1 MKDKLDYTPLAVI
14 LARLLLDCIDAPES
28 ARNPATVDCSVLA
41 SWLATN
47 KLMTDKEIQRI
58 GLDKLNT
65 EHDYLSLPRIMYELV
80 FDSRFKQP
88 RPSSRITRDLMCIG
102 LFLDSNGAMSES
114 DSKRFIEGLACKLT
128 ERANEHI
135 DRSSKTAFDGDIV
148 LKVEE

>member
-14 LARLLLDCIDAPES
+14 LARILLEYIDAPES
-28 ARNPATVDCSVLA
+28 ARNTATVDCSVLA

-58 GLDKLNT
+58 GLDKIN
-65 EHDYLSLPRIMYELV
+65 EQDYLSLSRIMYELV
-80 FDSRFKQP
+80 FDSRFKQS
-88 RPSSRITRDLMCIG
+88 RPSNRITKDLICVGI
-102 LFLDSNGAMSES
+102 FLDSNGAMSES
-114 DSKRFIEGLACKLT
+114 ESKRFVEGLACKLT
-128 ERANEHI
+128 ERANDYV

>member
-14 LARLLLDCIDAPES
+14 LARILLDYIDAPES
-28 ARNPATVDCSVLA
+28 ARNTATVDCSVLA

-65 EHDYLSLPRIMYELV
+65 EHDYLSLSRIMYELV
-80 FDSRFKQP
+80 FDSRFKSRQP
-88 RPSSRITRDLMCIG
+88 SNRITRDLICVGI
-102 LFLDSNGAMSES
+102 FLDSNGAMSEFE
-114 DSKRFIEGLACKLT
+114 SKRFIEGLAGKLAD
-128 ERANEHI
+128 RANDHI